1 MVILATWEDP
11 STPFHFG
18 RDDISV
24 GDAIQPHRLYS
35 GRGRRQIAAPTDTP
49 VGGTIHLH
57 GLYSLRCMAMNHRR
71 YIAWFHSSGQVIFA
85 TWRAARLPP
94 LHCVVPFNLTG
105 YIHNV
110 AGGRFAA
117 PTFMYHVFL
126 HNLFMGCGIFLWMG
140 PGFSKALKIYGLFCS
155 FIRCVLLHD
164 VGFLLFR
171 SRIFST
177 FCERAVEKNGQGRG
191 GVWKEEQGPFPKSS
205 RKRALF
211 FQKRVCFSVFPP
223 IPTVFH
229 NSYPQ
234 LWIQLWITLQICGI
248 GV

>member
-126 HNLFMGCGIFLWMG
+126 HNLFMCCGIFPWMK
-140 PGFSKALKIYGLFCS
+140 PGFSKVLKIYGLFCS

-164 VGFLLFR
+164 VGFLLFAPG
-171 SRIFST
+171 FSPHFVKGLWRKT
-177 FCERAVEKNGQGRG
+177 GRAWEGCGKRN
-191 GVWKEEQGPFPKSS
+191 
-205 RKRALF
+205 RALF
-211 FQKRVCFSVFPP
+211 RKVPEKGPCFFKNGVVFQFFHRFPQFSTIV
-223 IPTVFH
+223 IH
-229 NSYPQ
+229 S
-234 LWIQLWITLQICGI
+234 CGYSC
-248 GV
+248 G